1 LALLHPCR
9 PRCLTVAAPAH
20 AITIS
25 RAAEIL
31 GEDEELLWDMA
42 TDMEPED
49 GCLWIHG
56 TDDQQTVAFNDGM
69 QYLREMLPEYK
80 RTVSPAVLSG
90 WLR

>member
-1 LALLHPCR
+1 
-9 PRCLTVAAPAH
+9 VAAPAH
-20 AITIS
+20 AVTIS

-56 TDDQQTVAFNDGM
+56 TSDQQTIAFTADGVE
-69 QYLREMLPEYK
+69 YLRELIAEHK
-80 RTVSPAVLSG
+80 RNRPPPRS
-90 WLR
+90 